1 MASLLQLCRQKNVCF
16 GVLLQRDSCPAFEP
30 ITCTKIEEMVTNVLA
45 DTACSE
51 SLMQMECYQWLMHAL
66 RSSLLN
72 CDMCENESL
81 NSGRLSGL

>member
-1 MASLLQLCRQKNVCF
+1 MVPTVGRSSRGLAL
-16 GVLLQRDSCPAFEP
+16 
-30 ITCTKIEEMVTNVLA
+30 TCTKIEEMVTNVLA